1 MEIIDLELNT
11 FVSGISDA
19 DLMPNII
26 SRYTIWSEK
35 TIVFLLYKYA
45 DIDFYHFHVKI
56 SYELSHNT
64 KQKKYKDLQ

>member
-1 MEIIDLELNT
+1 MHSYIFTI
-11 FVSGISDA
+11 VSGISDA

-56 SYELSHNT
+56 SYD
-64 KQKKYKDLQ
+64 QAVVLQRQLW